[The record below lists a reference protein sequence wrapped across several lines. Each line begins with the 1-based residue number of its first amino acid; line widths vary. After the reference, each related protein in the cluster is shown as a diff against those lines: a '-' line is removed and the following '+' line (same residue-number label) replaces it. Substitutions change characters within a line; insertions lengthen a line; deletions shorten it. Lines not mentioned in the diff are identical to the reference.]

1 MADIVIR
8 GYKMPC
14 NCGGCEFFLENSLG
28 AKWCEIKF
36 TPTEEAGRPE
46 WCPLIALPEGHG
58 RLVDADATAELLR
71 SLGSRDYRREKG
83 TICEAEKMVRYPEYT
98 PTIVPAEKEGAV

>member
-36 TPTEEAGRPE
+36 TPTEEAGRPS

-58 RLVDADATAELLR
+58 RLIDADKLMRHYANCLTALL
-71 SLGSRDYRREKG
+71 SSKTLSSRQKRRMWNGKDDS
-83 TICEAEKMVRYPEYT
+83 
-98 PTIVPAEKEGAV
+98 